1 MYLCGF
7 FVSMEEGM
15 LQTWA
20 VEAECVFNVASQFQR
35 LQSLYLNHMEIAVR
49 HHATVKFKLHAPD

>member
-1 MYLCGF
+1 MCP
-7 FVSMEEGM
+7 EEGTQ
-15 LQTWA
+15 QTWA

-35 LQSLYLNHMEIAVR
+35 LQSLYLNHMQIAVR